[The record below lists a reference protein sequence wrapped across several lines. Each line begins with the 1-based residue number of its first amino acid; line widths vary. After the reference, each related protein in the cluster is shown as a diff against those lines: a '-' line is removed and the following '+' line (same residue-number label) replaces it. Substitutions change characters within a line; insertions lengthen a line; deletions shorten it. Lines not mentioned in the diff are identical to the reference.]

1 MFGDLTVPDLP
12 FRRMNA
18 LTFDIDWAPDCV
30 LAELRDRLKQQNV
43 QATFLVTHPSEL
55 LDDLRRDGHTLGIHP
70 NFSPGSTQGNSPLQ
84 SVENLLKI
92 VPDASIMRTHGLV
105 QSSQLLIEISRA
117 FPQIEL
123 DLSLFTYLSQRCEIT
138 SFYFS
143 PDHSPLKR
151 LNYNWEDDIAF
162 NDPKFNPSKFTFWG
176 NEHIFDFHP
185 LHIFLNSSD
194 GSEYSRL
201 KVHLGHRSLTS
212 ATEQELKRFVNHG
225 KGIGSYFEL
234 VLLSGMKFNLLLPE
248 QTPALAL

>member
-12 FRRMNA
+12 FLSMNA

-30 LAELRDRLKQQNV
+30 LAQLRDRLKLHDV
-43 QATFLVTHPSEL
+43 RATFLVTHQSDL

-70 NFSPGSTQGNSPLQ
+70 NFSPGSTQGDSTLQ
-84 SVENLLKI
+84 IIENLLKI

-105 QSSQLLIEISRA
+105 QSSRLLIVIARA
-117 FPQIEL
+117 FPQIQL
-123 DLSLFTYLSQRCEIT
+123 DLSLFTYRSQRCEIT

-143 PDHSPLKR
+143 PDYPPLRR

-162 NDPKFNPSKFTFWG
+162 NDPEFDPSKFAFWG

-185 LHIFLNSSD
+185 LHIYLNSSN

-201 KVHLGHRSLTS
+201 KEHLGHRSLTS
-212 ATEQELKRFVNHG
+212 AAEQELKRFVNHG
-225 KGIGSYFEL
+225 RGIGSYFDL
-234 VLLSGMKFNLLLPE
+234 VLSGGIELNLLHPE
-248 QTPALAL
+248 HTLALAL